1 MLFSIANAGSDGS
14 LEIGSKSGSSEINDC
29 FEKINRGIF
38 AFNQGLDK
46 VIFKPLATGY
56 RKLPQPVRSGAS
68 NALGNLSNVVTIPNN
83 FLQGDF
89 KDAGVNTLRFVI
101 NTTLGIGGLFDVA
114 SYYGLE
120 KREKEFKEIFGSI
133 NFIEVVLIN
142 NSDMLTE
149 FKNIIKINF
158 EKYCLKSLKGEKK
171 LEWMSGITLVHAT
184 NIILNEFENFK
195 QK

>member
-1 MLFSIANAGSDGS
+1 MKKKGIYLIQPHTKV
-14 LEIGSKSGSSEINDC
+14 L
-29 FEKINRGIF
+29 KIIY
-38 AFNQGLDK
+38 NQ
-46 VIFKPLATGY
+46 
-56 RKLPQPVRSGAS
+56 
-68 NALGNLSNVVTIPNN
+68 
-83 FLQGDF
+83 
-89 KDAGVNTLRFVI
+89 KDAHKVKDPSNILKVNKNNIKFGQS
-101 NTTLGIGGLFDVA
+101 ND
-114 SYYGLE
+114 LE

-142 NSDMLTE
+142 DPDMLTE